1 MISYCASTIKYSYS
15 PKTLSLDLL
24 DSKAQVVEWFEVQ
37 PELTAEPPLLCSLL
51 EAGRH
56 LCHLYRSKS
65 HTQVSCMLSGKSKK
79 SLSSNLPTIV
89 VEGIRSS
96 SLSFTQ

>member
-1 MISYCASTIKYSYS
+1 M
-15 PKTLSLDLL
+15 DLL
-24 DSKAQVVEWFEVQ
+24 DPKAQVVEWFEVQ

-56 LCHLYRSKS
+56 LCHLYRSES
-65 HTQVSCMLSGKSKK
+65 RTQVSRTLSGKSKK
-79 SLSSNLPTIV
+79 IQSSNLPTIV
-89 VEGIRSS
+89 VGGIRSS